1 MAASRKPPAR
11 QEPLLPDA
19 NMRFIDEYLDQ
30 LYEDDP
36 KLKVHGAKCILRVCT
51 EARNL
56 EFLSEHDTLL
66 GVLSRE
72 LRESFKKSNELC
84 IAIVCTFLC
93 FSHFKLFH
101 PVMMRNQCGDVT
113 MRVVEYESQ
122 RHQVRKEDIEKKIR
136 RVQELAEASTS
147 EDRRQLFK
155 DETKY
160 KTQLNKQ
167 CKLMQVCQMVLMN
180 LAEDISIERKMCN
193 RKMPLFLIAL
203 LERTHEEV
211 LLIALQ
217 FLKKLSIF
225 EENKDLINVPDTL
238 ARLVALSNHQNMAIA
253 KLALRT
259 LYNLSFDE
267 TVRASLVESMF
278 LKILVDHLQK
288 PPFRQLAIRLLYH
301 FSMDD
306 RCKSLMAYYQ
316 DGMTMLLQLVV
327 HFPEQ
332 RVGKDLVALV
342 VNLATHPRC
351 AEFMVK
357 SGYFP
362 SVMLR
367 LLKTNDPL
375 LCKVIR
381 HVSSHKGVV
390 ETMVEMLQG
399 EEVRMSRWT
408 TEFVRMALH
417 FVDNSDLLVEVLGTL
432 ANLTMPEIPWA
443 ELCEAG
449 LIDLLHRLL
458 VAGFS
463 EDDIVLEC
471 VMLLGNIGLCR
482 EAAQLVAESRLPT
495 MLQDMLVQ
503 KREDEEIILQLLH
516 TFECLLVHEE
526 SRDVVLQ
533 CTEMAPCIMRFAQ
546 RARNPAV
553 VNQASMT
560 LQVVAEFAG
569 EFAGA
574 SPEGGTP
581 TWAEQI
587 KAFRFEQHNAAWCQY
602 VNREASGGAGMS
614 PSGYYDEDPGS
625 RSEDEEEF
633 AFHWAGGDCADAA
646 DLAKR
651 DWGSANNEDMYGSR
665 YVT

>member
-1 MAASRKPPAR
+1 
-11 QEPLLPDA
+11 
-19 NMRFIDEYLDQ
+19 MRHIDEYLDQ
-30 LYEDDP
+30 LYEERMD
-36 KLKVHGAKCILRVCT
+36 LKVQGAKCILRVAS

-56 EFLSEHDTLL
+56 EILSEHDTLL

-84 IAIVCTFLC
+84 IAIICTFLC

-101 PVMMRNQCGDVT
+101 QCLMRSQCGDVT
-113 MRVVEYESQ
+113 MRVLEYESQ
-122 RHQVRKEDIEKKIR
+122 RHQVRKEDINKKIR
-136 RVQELAEASTS
+136 RVQEMGEMSTS
-147 EDRRQLFK
+147 EDRKQLFK
-155 DETKY
+155 DEHKY
-160 KTQLNKQ
+160 KMQLSKQ
-167 CKLMQVCQMVLMN
+167 NKLMHVCQLVL
-180 LAEDISIERKMCN
+180 LDFAEDINIERKMVN
-193 RKMPLFLIAL
+193 RKIPRFLIQL
-203 LERTHEEV
+203 LDRTQEDV
-211 LLIALQ
+211 LCGALQ

-225 EENKDLINVPDTL
+225 EENKDLINTPDTL
-238 ARLVALSNHQNMAIA
+238 SLLVNLSGHQNMGIS

-288 PPFRQLAIRLLYH
+288 PPFRQIAIRLLYH

-316 DGMTMLLQLVV
+316 DGMTMLLQLIV

-342 VNLATHPRC
+342 VNLATHQRC

-367 LLKTNDPL
+367 ELKTNDPL

-381 HVSSHKGVV
+381 HISAHQGVC
-390 ETMVEMLQG
+390 ETMVELLQS
-399 EEVRMSRWT
+399 EEVRMSRWM

-417 FVDNSDLLVEVLGTL
+417 YVDNSDLLVEILGTL
-432 ANLTMPEIPWA
+432 ANLTQPDTPWA
-443 ELCEAG
+443 DLCEVG

-471 VMLLGNIGLCR
+471 VMVVGNMALCR
-482 EAAQLVAESRLPT
+482 DAVQHVADSRLPS
-495 MLQDMLVQ
+495 MLQDMLIE

-526 SRDVVLQ
+526 ARDVVLQ
-533 CTEMAPCIMRFAQ
+533 STEIAPCIMRFAQ
-546 RARNPAV
+546 RARNPVV
-553 VNQASMT
+553 VNQAART
-560 LQVVAEFAG
+560 LQVVSEFAG
-569 EFAGA
+569 ELTAA
-574 SPEGGTP
+574 SPEGGAP
-581 TWAEQI
+581 SWAEQI
-587 KAFRFEQHNAAWCQY
+587 KAFRFEQHNQAWCQF
-602 VNREASGGAGMS
+602 VNRELTGGAGMS
-614 PSGYYDEDPGS
+614 PYNYDEEQGS
-625 RSEDEEEF
+625 RSEEEEEF
-633 AFHWAGGDCADAA
+633 AFHWAGGDCGDVN
-646 DLAKR
+646 DLANR
-651 DWGSANNEDMYGSR
+651 DWANRDKEPGAYG
-665 YVT
+665 VVW